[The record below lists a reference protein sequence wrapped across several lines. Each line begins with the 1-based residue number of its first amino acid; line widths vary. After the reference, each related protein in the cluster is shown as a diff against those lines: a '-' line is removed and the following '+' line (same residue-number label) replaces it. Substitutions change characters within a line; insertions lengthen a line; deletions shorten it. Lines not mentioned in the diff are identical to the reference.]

1 MSKPSKKQVE
11 DSIATI
17 LKYIGEDPERTGLKD
32 TPIRVVRMYDEI
44 LRGYD
49 ETQKPKITTFNNG
62 DDGIVYDNMVI
73 DEGKFYSMC
82 EHHMMPF
89 FGNYWFA
96 YIPHE
101 KGRIL
106 GLSKIARVVDFCS
119 ARLQV
124 QERLVYD
131 VVKMIEDALTKDS
144 KYQPLGIAMVMKG
157 EHLCKT
163 MRGVKKQG
171 LMTSSHLT
179 GVFKSDI
186 EVRTEFMNLINR

>member
-32 TPIRVVRMYDEI
+32 TPNRVVRMYDEI

-62 DDGIVYDNMVI
+62 DDGILYDNMVI

>member
-11 DSIATI
+11 DSVATI
-17 LKYIGEDPERTGLKD
+17 LKYIGEDTERKGLKD
-32 TPIRVVRMYDEI
+32 TPNRVVRMYDEI
-44 LRGYD
+44 LKGYD

>member
-32 TPIRVVRMYDEI
+32 TPNRVVRMYDEI
-44 LRGYD
+44 LKGYD

-144 KYQPLGIAMVMKG
+144 KYQPLGMAMVMKG

>member
-32 TPIRVVRMYDEI
+32 TPNRVVRMYDEI

>member
-32 TPIRVVRMYDEI
+32 TPNRVVRMYDEI

-62 DDGIVYDNMVI
+62 DDGILYDNMVI

-179 GVFKSDI
+179 
-186 EVRTEFMNLINR
+186 

>member
-11 DSIATI
+11 DSVATI
-17 LKYIGEDPERTGLKD
+17 LKYIGEDTERKGLKD
-32 TPIRVVRMYDEI
+32 TPNRVVRMYDEI
-44 LRGYD
+44 LKGYD

-62 DDGIVYDNMVI
+62 EDGIVYDNMVI
-73 DEGKFYSMC
+73 DEGTFYSMC

-89 FGNYWFA
+89 FGRYWFA

-186 EVRTEFMNLINR
+186 EARTEFMNLINR

>member
-32 TPIRVVRMYDEI
+32 TPNRVVRMYDEI
-44 LRGYD
+44 LKGYD

>member
-32 TPIRVVRMYDEI
+32 TPNRVVRMYDEI
-44 LRGYD
+44 LKGYD

-179 GVFKSDI
+179 GVFKSEI